1 MGRRER
7 RKALREGLHR
17 TLAGALTASLLLT
30 ALPAVPAF
38 AVPAGADFQ
47 GSLASVA
54 SVTQDGENPNQVNIT
69 FNTDSGEIQGRIT
82 FLEDDIFH
90 YVVDPSGE
98 FEEYAEPRAATSST
112 LTARIQAQP
121 DSSDEYSKPEA
132 EVNDAEGTVTVSAG
146 ETTVSFDKDT
156 AVMTVLRGDTVV
168 MQEAVSLAFTGDGST
183 QTLVKHEGENYY
195 GGGTQNGRF
204 VHTGTTLNIAR
215 EGSWTDGGV
224 ASPNPF
230 YWSSEGYGVLRN
242 TFADGTYD
250 FGEENASMV
259 RASHGRASWPDN
271 SFDAYVF
278 VADPQPAA
286 SEAASSAGVVAQ
298 NLLQNYFEVTGDAV
312 LLPEYAFY
320 LGHLNAYNRDAW
332 SEEYD
337 ASIKV
342 EPGYHAEW
350 NVNGETT
357 HEYGLATG
365 YVVDPGQEAE
375 SLNGSEE
382 YVIDDTYQGET
393 PDEWSARAVI
403 DEYQSY
409 DMPLGWFLPNDGYG
423 AGYGHNGYY
432 QTGGV
437 EGGASSEE
445 RLVAVNANVTNLGL
459 FSSYANSVGVQTG
472 LWTQSYLLPDSN
484 ANTSWHLLRDFN
496 AEVTTGGVTA
506 LKTDVAWVGPGYSMA
521 LGGIKQAYD
530 IITTND
536 ELNLRPTIV
545 TLNGWAGT
553 QRYGGIWT
561 GDQTGGNWEY
571 IRFHIPTY
579 IGQSLSGNPNIGS
592 DMDGIFGGDPIISA
606 REYQWKTFTP
616 LMLDMDGWGS
626 YAKMPYT
633 HGEPYMSIARMYL
646 KLKSQLM
653 PYIYTSAASAANI
666 DTGNGDTGLPM
677 IRAMV
682 LEDDSDEYAASTAT
696 QYQYMFGESFLVAP
710 VYQDTQADGDG
721 NDIRNNIYLPGTA
734 DDVWIDY
741 WTGEQYRGGQV
752 INNYDAPLWKLP
764 LFVKGNAIVP
774 MHEANNNPQ
783 EITSTNPDGLDRTV
797 RIVDFYPTDGEGS
810 YTSYEDD
817 GTYLEN
823 NGVEDEG
830 AYDGLVEDISYGGH
844 VSTTFTSKVE
854 GSTATLTAQASQ
866 EVDGGYD
873 GYDSQRSTTFRV
885 SVSAKPT
892 NVTASNGSM
901 ALNMS
906 EKTTK
911 ADFDAAEPAEGEAVW
926 FYDESP
932 VIESF
937 SAEGETQ
944 LDKTLADVGTTPRL
958 YVKLGG
964 TDVSS
969 NAQTVVIEG
978 FQNDGNLGGNTLDE
992 SLAVPTGLAA
1002 TKDDQTTP
1010 TSIGL
1015 TWNASEGAV
1024 SYDLKVD
1031 GTVFNVGADAD
1042 GNAITKYTHVDL
1054 GYNST
1059 HTYQVRARSAEG
1071 NYSRWSAE
1079 LTATSLED
1087 PWRNVPAPVDYSYE
1101 GGEDW
1106 GALANAFDH
1115 DKGTMFHSSDGGSMN
1130 IPLTIDYGMVYEMDK
1145 FVYTPRTG
1153 AGNGTVT
1160 SMKIETSLDGS
1171 HWNVVDEA
1179 TSWVVDDTDK
1189 VVDLGGVQARYL
1201 RLTPLSSNS
1210 GHFSANELAMYKADG
1225 TSGTA
1230 LGNVSPDGGS
1240 SVTSVDVQNM
1250 TQYLGAKRGD
1260 TKTYYDQLYGRG
1272 DVNNNGWYDAY
1283 DYAFTM
1289 ASVDGGTR
1297 QTGDVAGAL
1306 SVVPGVNEVKQGD
1319 IITVSLYAS
1328 DVENANALGAT
1339 IEYDASEF
1347 EFVTN
1352 SIQGSAY
1359 LGDMTDL
1366 SIQHAH
1372 DDGTGSVNLAY
1383 ANRADKPLYDGSGVV
1398 ATFQLK
1404 ALADVDLVDLSY
1416 QTYLVGPTFTFVEDA
1431 GTTVAP
1437 ELPEPPTESAAEYAQ
1452 NAFSSIT
1459 MTNDILTTD
1468 DKGTNVES
1476 LIQQGGYDGLFDG
1489 DELNNDFEFKWDIS
1503 TNWTEDGFLPDCV
1516 KLPTAMTFSFA
1527 EPSVLDSVEVVN
1539 RDGSNGTVTSMDAV
1553 ITFEGGD
1560 QQTFTFGSQQNV
1572 YELAVDETHKGQNVT
1587 SVSITPKTSSGAANA
1602 NPNETDT
1609 ANRMLT
1615 LREINFNYT
1624 TGRVNVDGIEASVP
1638 ESIYTGDVVPV
1649 TATVTPE
1656 DNGYPHYTVESSD
1669 SSKVSVSRVKQGDG
1683 YAYFLMGVGQGEA
1696 TITVASAAD
1705 PSISKTFT
1713 VSVVDGIDLSALVE
1727 AQQAAAALSQ
1737 SPYTEETWSALQA
1750 ALADALLLIE
1760 SGTYSKMDVEN
1771 AVVAINSAI
1780 DGLAFRPVSEGSL
1793 INKDANSGVI
1803 ELATSSTVE
1812 GDKGDTLD
1820 GDSTTY
1826 WHSSYAGGY
1835 ELPQW
1840 IMFDLG
1846 GEYDL
1851 TDVTFLPRP
1860 DGALRGDVVKL
1871 DVVVANSQDDL
1882 QDYVDNGYHPPAGS
1896 SAVNVGTF
1904 EFDNNG
1910 ETINDRTEWKQAT
1923 FAPQAGRYV
1932 MIVVTGSLGNDQA
1945 DNLYCNMAETRFY
1958 GTEHLEDYEIAL
1970 NDLQARYDELRAEYG
1985 ELLDAESQNVYTA
1998 DTWTPFANAMA
2009 DAQRLI
2015 ETSNTSVDTISQCLD
2030 AINSTETALVESQV
2044 TPPETVDREAL
2055 QTLVDQLA
2063 GTDLT
2068 GVDETLAQR
2077 FSAALAG
2084 ARTLLNDPDATQA
2097 QINAAYDELKA
2108 AFDAL
2113 KPAEPEVPENP
2124 AHDDLQE
2131 LISKVEGTDLSGM
2144 TEESAQA
2151 FRDALAAA
2159 QALGKD
2165 ADEKDLKAA
2174 YEALAAA
2181 YEGLRP
2187 EAGGPSGGDDQKP
2200 GDNVKP
2206 GDDASDGLAGTGDAS
2221 LPVAGVAAVAVLA
2234 VAVAVIVRLRT
2245 RRD

>member
-1 MGRRER
+1 MACHRTGRRER
-7 RKALREGLHR
+7 RRALRGGLRR
-17 TLAGALTASLLLT
+17 TLAGVLTASLLLT

-69 FNTDSGEIQGRIT
+69 FNTDSGEVEGRIT

-112 LTARIQAQP
+112 PTARIQAQP
-121 DSSDEYSKPEA
+121 DGSDEYSKPEA
-132 EVNDAEGTVTVSAG
+132 EVNDAEGAVTVSAG

-156 AVMTVLRGDTVV
+156 AFMTVLRGDTVV
-168 MQEAVSLAFTGDGST
+168 MQEAASLAFTGDGST

-332 SEEYD
+332 SEQYD

-342 EPGYHAEW
+342 EPGYHSAWE
-350 NVNGETT
+350 VNGETT

-375 SLNGSEE
+375 SLNGSKE
-382 YVIDDTYQGET
+382 YVIDDTYQGTT

-403 DEYQSY
+403 DEYQGY

-437 EGGASSEE
+437 EGGTSSEE
-445 RLVAVNANVTNLGL
+445 RLAAVEANVTNLGR

-774 MHEANNNPQ
+774 MYEANNNPQ

-854 GSTATLTAQASQ
+854 GGTATLTAQASQ
-866 EVDGGYD
+866 EVGGGYD

-885 SVSAKPT
+885 SVSARPT
-892 NVTASNGSM
+892 NVTASNDSM
-901 ALNMS
+901 TLDMS

-911 ADFDAAEPAEGEAVW
+911 ADFDAADPAEGEAVW

-937 SAEGETQ
+937 SAEGEEQ
-944 LDKTLADVGTTPRL
+944 LDETLANVDTTPRL

-978 FQNDGNLGGNTLDE
+978 FRNDGNLGGNTLDE
-992 SLAVPTGLAA
+992 SLAIPTGLAA
-1002 TKDDQTTP
+1002 TDDDQTTP

-1015 TWNASEGAV
+1015 TWRASEGAV

-1031 GTVFNVGADAD
+1031 GTVFNVGTDAD

-1059 HTYQVRARSAEG
+1059 HTYQVRARNAEG
-1071 NYSRWSAE
+1071 NYSDWSTE
-1079 LTATSLED
+1079 LTATSLKD
-1087 PWRNVPAPVDYSYE
+1087 PWRNVPVPVDYSYE
-1101 GGEDW
+1101 GGEGW

-1115 DKGTMFHSSDGGSMN
+1115 DKSTMFHSSDGGSMN
-1130 IPLTIDYGMVYEMDK
+1130 IPLTIDYGMVYEMDE

-1179 TSWVVDDTDK
+1179 TSWAVDDTDK

-1201 RLTPLSSNS
+1201 RLTPLKSNS
-1210 GHFSANELAMYKADG
+1210 GHFSANELAMYKVDG

-1289 ASVDGGTR
+1289 ASVDGGTK

-1306 SVVPGVNEVKQGD
+1306 SVVPSINEVKQGD

-1437 ELPEPPTESAAEYAQ
+1437 KLPEPPTESAAEYAQ
-1452 NAFSSIT
+1452 DAFNIT
-1459 MTNDILTTD
+1459 ITNSVLTED
-1468 DKGTNVES
+1468 DGTNVEKIS
-1476 LIQQGGYDGLFDG
+1476 HNKSYDALFDNVKYHDG
-1489 DELNNDFEFKWDIS
+1489 GVGSGVWEFEWNGNEYTVFPTTMHFDFKQAS
-1503 TNWTEDGFLPDCV
+1503 P
-1516 KLPTAMTFSFA
+1516 
-1527 EPSVLDSVEVVN
+1527 LDSVVVTN
-1539 RDGSNGTVTSMDAV
+1539 RIDG
-1553 ITFEGGD
+1553 EGGSTGGNGSITKIAVVIRYAD
-1560 QQTFTFGSQQNV
+1560 GTRQEFAGKGYDIMQETYTFVPSDTAKAIAGVDITYKDANGSQ
-1572 YELAVDETHKGQNVT
+1572 
-1587 SVSITPKTSSGAANA
+1587 SGA
-1602 NPNETDT
+1602 
-1609 ANRMLT
+1609 LT
-1615 LREINFNYT
+1615 ISEIDFNYT
-1624 TGRVNVDGIEASVP
+1624 TGRVNIDGIEASVP

-1683 YAYFLMGVGQGEA
+1683 YAYFLTGVGQGKA

-1705 PSISKTFT
+1705 PNISKTFT
-1713 VSVVDGIDLSALVE
+1713 VSVVDGIDLSALRE

-1750 ALADALLLIE
+1750 ALADALSLIG

-1812 GDKGDTLD
+1812 GDEGDTLD
-1820 GDSTTY
+1820 GNSTTY

-1860 DGALRGDVVKL
+1860 DGALRGDVVKF
-1871 DVVVANSQDDL
+1871 DVVVANSQGDL
-1882 QDYVDNGYHPPAGS
+1882 QDYVDNGYRPPAGS

-2015 ETSNTSVDTISQCLD
+2015 ETSSTSVDTISQCLD
-2030 AINSTETALVESQV
+2030 AINSTEAALVESQV

-2063 GTDLT
+2063 GTNLT

-2077 FSAALAG
+2077 FSSALAG

-2097 QINAAYDELKA
+2097 QIKAAYDELKA

-2124 AHDDLQE
+2124 SYDDLQE

-2144 TEESAQA
+2144 TEESSQA

-2234 VAVAVIVRLRT
+2234 VIVAVVVRLRI